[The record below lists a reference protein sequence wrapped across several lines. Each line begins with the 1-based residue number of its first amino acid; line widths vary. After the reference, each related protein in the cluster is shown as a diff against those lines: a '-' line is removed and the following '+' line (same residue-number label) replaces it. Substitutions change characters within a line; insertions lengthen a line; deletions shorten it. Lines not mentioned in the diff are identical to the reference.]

1 MINLSCWSLLTGLI
15 SQQEAEE
22 NQNNLIS
29 IAFKDYDDV
38 ILMNSGTKI
47 LLIIKQIV
55 NMFRLSI

>member
-1 MINLSCWSLLTGLI
+1 MD
-15 SQQEAEE
+15 
-22 NQNNLIS
+22 QNNLIS

-47 LLIIKQIV
+47 MLTIKKIV